1 MKKKRNSNCDTNR
14 INFKTKRRIQM
25 KKENNMYLNNMTITP
40 EEYPRIFA
48 GILSQADFDPTKPNP
63 RNISKIAGGIEQ
75 YLRYKQKEE
84 KKND

>member
-1 MKKKRNSNCDTNR
+1 
-14 INFKTKRRIQM
+14 M
-25 KKENNMYLNNMTITP
+25 KKENSIYSNNIAITP

-84 KKND
+84 NRND